1 MYESRYKLPPELE
14 SLLRSE
20 WETIIEQ
27 ARFDAVD
34 EGIVRDCLIDRYTQS
49 YAATGID
56 RTQCT
61 VSRRLP
67 KVIARAREVAIKLKM
82 INTA

>member
-1 MYESRYKLPPELE
+1 MQEGRYRLPVDLAG
-14 SLLRSE
+14 LLRSE

-27 ARFDAVD
+27 ANFDEID
-34 EGIVRDCLIDRYTQS
+34 EGIVRDCIISRYSQS

-56 RTQCT
+56 RTRVT

-67 KVIARAREVAIKLKM
+67 RIIARARDVAKKLNM
-82 INTA
+82 IQA